1 MTTFV
6 TRGGGGARAHLINRN
21 RALAGK
27 VVLG

>member
-1 MTTFV
+1 MFIIS
-6 TRGGGGARAHLINRN
+6 RGGGGARAHLINRN

>member
-6 TRGGGGARAHLINRN
+6 TRGGGARAHLINRN

-27 VVLG
+27 VVPG